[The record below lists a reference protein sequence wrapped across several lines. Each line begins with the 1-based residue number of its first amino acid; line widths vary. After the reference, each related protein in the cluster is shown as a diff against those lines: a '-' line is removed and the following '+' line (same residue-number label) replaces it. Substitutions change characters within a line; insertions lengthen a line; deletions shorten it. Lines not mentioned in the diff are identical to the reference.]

1 MNVCPGPTPLYHS
14 SAAHRCHLGVVGEV
28 RSSRRV
34 CDIELGSIGKRT
46 HNPNR
51 DLFADGRN
59 QQVRVSVHRDR
70 RVARFHVD
78 GHGLGLNIASRSYSH
93 CSEMVDARV
102 NCGRN
107 CLQELIRMR
116 SGLEARKKGAER
128 SPNRTITKTG
138 HPPSRQNPTH
148 SPGHD
153 AIRAIKICAK
163 TGSLLHMT
171 TFEAYGAKWEG
182 RRTLMPARNL
192 EPDRPRARYFTM
204 TRLRIREAKKSLR
217 NLSPPKPPKTLAG
230 GISAPG
236 VI

>member
-116 SGLEARKKGAER
+116 SGLRLGKGPSLRTPITRTDGSAETVVVTVWPSAITLPTGGR
-128 SPNRTITKTG
+128 S
-138 HPPSRQNPTH
+138 NPQK
-148 SPGHD
+148 G
-153 AIRAIKICAK
+153 
-163 TGSLLHMT
+163 LLTMT
-171 TFEAYGAKWEG
+171 QG
-182 RRTLMPARNL
+182 RR
-192 EPDRPRARYFTM
+192 E
-204 TRLRIREAKKSLR
+204 KSQQDDH
-217 NLSPPKPPKTLAG
+217 
-230 GISAPG
+230 
-236 VI
+236 